1 MVVIVVDLLL
11 VVVVNYVKTRSP
23 QESSNTLSNNVL
35 KVK

>member
-23 QESSNTLSNNVL
+23 QESSNTFPI
-35 KVK
+35 KQCP